1 MLFGSD
7 ENQVKTV
14 SGDLKEQFK
23 TLKGRG
29 RGSSAQGGVASLF
42 CRGMVGGQ
50 GVENCVGAPVSD
62 LICATS
68 NFQGVK

>member
-14 SGDLKEQFK
+14 SDYLKEQFK

-29 RGSSAQGGVASLF
+29 RGSSWNGKFVGV
-42 CRGMVGGQ
+42 MVGRQ